1 MQKLRGDIENL
12 RLGEESDV
20 TCNAEMRFSE
30 TKTRS
35 WVCKD
40 TLGPVKKF
48 VLYPTNKEP
57 WEASW

>member
-1 MQKLRGDIENL
+1 MKNSSRRRGEGERRIMQKLRGDIENL

-40 TLGPVKKF
+40 TLGPV
-48 VLYPTNKEP
+48 
-57 WEASW
+57 S